1 MHQPA
6 QRKLTSQNTCK
17 RIQREEDRERAL
29 FFLIFFCLLGLGGKG
44 KGLHLF
50 QRKELL
56 V

>member
-17 RIQREEDRERAL
+17 RIQREEDRESPFFLL
-29 FFLIFFCLLGLGGKG
+29 FFFLLGLGGKG